1 MKKIIAILGI
11 VSASF
16 AYTNCAMCH
25 NDSYYPLD
33 KLTPKEI
40 VDKLHSYKKGGY
52 GTMARIAK
60 SLSEDDIKK
69 VAQKYGKK

>member
-11 VSASF
+11 ISVSF

-40 VDKLHSYKKGGY
+40 SDKLHSYKNGY

-60 SLSEDDIKK
+60 SLSEEDIKK